1 MAPRHEL
8 GNGESVL
15 RVLELVVSAAGNQE
29 ERRKRVLIAEDDAA
43 ISALLA
49 RVLGRSYDVVCA
61 DTGPAAIALA
71 QQGPPPDLLLLDVMM
86 PGMDGFRVATG
97 VRALPG
103 LKSVPIIFLTA
114 KTSPAD
120 IIEGIKHG
128 ARHYIHKPFKI
139 DDVVAKVKKAIGP

>member
-1 MAPRHEL
+1 M
-8 GNGESVL
+8 
-15 RVLELVVSAAGNQE
+15 SAVGSQE
-29 ERRKRVLIAEDDAA
+29 ERRKRILIAEDDTA
-43 ISALLA
+43 ISALLS

-61 DTGPAAIALA
+61 DNGTQALALA

-97 VRALPG
+97 VRSLPG

-139 DDVVAKVKKAIGP
+139 DDVVAKVKKAIG